1 MPLFHTILTA
11 KGATPPASLTKLMR
25 ACAHEIVSSN
35 GVVRSVENHGIR
47 QLPFRFKARHANKD
61 GERYYEQGRYISL
74 RFDAS
79 PQIMSGVERIIRLDE
94 DILRYTTLRN
104 KDFASKVNVLKLK
117 KNPFVL
123 NDKKPAAAAEQAT
136 K

>member
-11 KGATPPASLTKLMR
+11 KGATPPASLTKLLR
-25 ACAHEIVSSN
+25 VCANEIVSSN

-47 QLPFRFKARHANKD
+47 QLPYRFKARHANKD
-61 GERYYEQGRYISL
+61 GERYYEQGRFISI

-79 PQIMSGVERIIRLDE
+79 PQIMLGVERIIRLDE
-94 DILRYTTLRN
+94 DVLRYTTLRN
-104 KDFASKVNVLKLK
+104 PDFASKVNVMKLK

-123 NDKKPAAAAEQAT
+123 DNKVPAAEAT